1 MSVLKS
7 GRHALRQAQDKEA
20 GSRSLSD
27 LGTKSDFEHSSPFEK
42 GGLRGILH
50 MKAGVLLI
58 KSPLPPLQKGENDL
72 SPTDS

>member
-1 MSVLKS
+1 MPSETRTS
-7 GRHALRQAQDKEA
+7 P
-20 GSRSLSD
+20 RSLSD
-27 LGTKSDFEHSSPFEK
+27 LGTKVNFEHSSPFEK